1 MKKKGIFTIPNILSF
16 LRIVAIPFIVRA
28 YILGKYRLA
37 AGLFLLS
44 SFTDIMDGF
53 IARHFNMISSL
64 GKALDP
70 IADKLTMLSL
80 ILCICTRYGEMK
92 LLLVL
97 IAVKEVIMG
106 IEGIIILQ
114 KTGKTYSAKWF
125 GKAAAFIIYL
135 IIFLYI
141 ILPEI
146 TIVTSYIMITVSGSA
161 AFLSLGLYSA
171 QNFQKIKEDKN
182 GN

>member
-1 MKKKGIFTIPNILSF
+1 MNKKEIFTIPNILSF
-16 LRIVAIPFIVRA
+16 FRIAAIPFIVRA
-28 YILGKYRLA
+28 YISGQYQLA
-37 AGLFLLS
+37 ARLFLLS
-44 SFTDIMDGF
+44 SFTDILDGF

-64 GKALDP
+64 GKVLEP
-70 IADKLTMLSL
+70 IADKLTVLSL
-80 ILCICTRYGEMK
+80 ILCICTRYTEVK

-97 IAVKEVIMG
+97 IALKEIIMG

-114 KTGKTYSAKWF
+114 KTGKTFSSRWF
-125 GKAAAFIIYL
+125 GKMAAFIIYL

-146 TIVTSYIMITVSGSA
+146 TIVTSYIMITISGSA
-161 AFLSLGLYSA
+161 AFFSLGLYSV
-171 QNFQKIKEDKN
+171 QNVQKIKEDTN